1 MIPWLIIGGGIH
13 GTYLSHLLVN
23 QAGLDPGEV
32 RVLDPD
38 PEPLSAWHRNTT
50 RCGMRYLRSPA
61 THNIDLPILSLY
73 RFARTAAVEKS
84 AAFIPPYNRPS
95 LELFR
100 KHCAHVI
107 RRFRLQELRIAGRA
121 LTLHDNGRSITA
133 ETSAGAITARNVL
146 LAIGLGEQPYWPS
159 WARRLRP
166 TARIF
171 HLFDRKFQLTDISSA
186 ADGVVVVGG
195 GVSAVQTTLM
205 LSERLDGAVRL
216 VSRHDLRQSPYDFDP
231 CWIGP
236 KCLRGFYRLDVA
248 GRRAT
253 LDRARL
259 GGSLPSDVFAE
270 LDAAVGAKR
279 LRFQKSRIRRAAAD
293 GGRIR
298 LDTDGKPLWAD
309 TVVLATGFCSHRPG
323 GDFIDQVIREFRLKR
338 GPCGYPIIGSDL
350 RWAAN
355 IFVTGPLAELQLGP
369 CARNIIGARNAGR
382 FVLKA
387 LERRRDR
394 TSA

>member
-1 MIPWLIIGGGIH
+1 MISWLIIGGGIH

-38 PEPLSAWHRNTT
+38 PAPLSTWQRNTT

-61 THNIDLPILSLY
+61 THNIDLPVLSLY
-73 RFARTAAVEKS
+73 RFARSAVEKT

-95 LELFR
+95 LELFQ

-107 RRFRLQELRIAGRA
+107 RQFRLQELRIAGRA
-121 LTLHDNGRSITA
+121 LALHDNGRSITA
-133 ETSAGAITARNVL
+133 ETSAGSVTARNVL
-146 LAIGLGEQPYWPS
+146 LAIGLGEQPYWPA

-166 TARIF
+166 AARIF
-171 HLFDRKFQLTDISSA
+171 HVFERKFQLADISTA
-186 ADGVVVVGG
+186 ADGVVVVGA
-195 GVSAVQTTLM
+195 GVSAVQTALM
-205 LSERLDGAVRL
+205 LSKRLEETVRL
-216 VSRHDLRQSPYDFDP
+216 VSRHDLRQSQYDFDP

-236 KCLRGFYRLDVA
+236 KCLRGFYRQDIA
-248 GRRAT
+248 SRRET
-253 LDRARL
+253 IDRARI
-259 GGSLPSDVFAE
+259 GGSLPAE
-270 LDAAVGAKR
+270 VLAEFDAAVGTNR

-298 LDTDGKPLWAD
+298 LDTDHETLWAD

-323 GDFIDQVIREFRLKR
+323 SLFIDQVIDEFKLRC
-338 GPCGYPIIGSDL
+338 GPCGYPVTGCDL
-350 RWAAN
+350 RWSAN
-355 IFVTGPLAELQLGP
+355 IFVSGPLAELQLGP

-382 FVLKA
+382 LLLGA
-387 LERRRDR
+387 LGSRR
-394 TSA
+394 

>member
-1 MIPWLIIGGGIH
+1 MISWLIIGGGIH

-23 QAGLDPGEV
+23 QAGLDPVEV

-38 PEPLSAWHRNTT
+38 PEPLSTWHRNTA

-61 THNIDLPILSLY
+61 THHIDLPVLSLY
-73 RFARTAAVEKS
+73 RFARTAALEKS
-84 AAFIPPYNRPS
+84 AVFIPPYNRPS
-95 LELFR
+95 LKLFQ

-107 RRFRLQELRIAGRA
+107 RQFRLQELRIAGRA
-121 LTLHDNGRSITA
+121 LALHYNGRSITA

-146 LAIGLGEQPYWPS
+146 LAIGLGEQPYWPG
-159 WARRLRP
+159 WANRLRP
-166 TARIF
+166 TARIL
-171 HLFDRKFQLTDISSA
+171 HLFDRNFQLADISTA

-195 GVSAVQTTLM
+195 GVSAVQTALM
-205 LSERLDGAVRL
+205 LSKKLEGEVRL
-216 VSRHDLRQSPYDFDP
+216 VSRHDPRTSPYDFDP

-236 KCLRGFYRLDVA
+236 KCLRGFYRQDIA
-248 GRRAT
+248 GRRAAV
-253 LDRARL
+253 DRART
-259 GGSLPSDVFAE
+259 GGSLPADVFAE
-270 LDAAVGAKR
+270 LEAAVGAKR

-293 GGRIR
+293 GSRIR
-298 LDTDGKPLWAD
+298 LDTDREPLWAE

-323 GDFIDQVIREFRLKR
+323 GAFIDQVIREFKLKC
-338 GPCGYPIIGSDL
+338 GPCGYPVIANDL

-382 FVLKA
+382 LLLGA
-387 LERRRDR
+387 LGSRH
-394 TSA
+394 